1 MCVHANAED
10 TFAYVYMNMN
20 KNIEAHIL
28 GSPYGFLAVGMMLAR
43 GPKNSGGKGR
53 CP

>member
-1 MCVHANAED
+1 M
-10 TFAYVYMNMN
+10 FAYVYMNMN
-20 KNIEAHIL
+20 KNIEALIL
-28 GSPYGFLAVGMMLAR
+28 GSPYGFLAR